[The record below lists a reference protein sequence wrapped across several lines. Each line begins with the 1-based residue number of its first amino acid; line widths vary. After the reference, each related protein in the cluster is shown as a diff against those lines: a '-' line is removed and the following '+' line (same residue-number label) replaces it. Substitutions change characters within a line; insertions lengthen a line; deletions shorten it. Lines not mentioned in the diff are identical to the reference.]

1 MARVSIIIPVYN
13 VEEYLE
19 ECMES
24 VLRQTLSDIEIICVN
39 DGSTDKSTEILRNY
53 RKHDK
58 RIVLL
63 EQENG
68 GYGRAMNCGLDA
80 ATGEY
85 IGIVEPDDY
94 VVPQMYQELYEKASE
109 LQLDFVKADF
119 YRFKSSKGGS
129 MELFYN
135 HLSPKSE
142 HYNTVFNPSETPE
155 SLRFILNTWSGIYK
169 RSFLEEKHIRHHE
182 TPGAAFQD
190 NGFWFQT
197 FVYAKRAMILDKPY
211 YMNRRDNPNS
221 SVNSKEK
228 VYCMNQE
235 YDYIRAMFVKEP
247 EIWKKFCHMYWFKKY
262 HNYMGTLWRIDE
274 KYKREYV
281 LRFSAELKRG
291 LATGE
296 LVKDVFSGSAW
307 NNIRSL
313 VEDPERYYMNRVYP
327 VSMNQKVFE
336 QINELEIENQK
347 LRDEISG
354 IRGSVSFRVGRKLMY
369 IPGKLRKL
377 LYGRK

>member
-119 YRFKSSKGGS
+119 YRFKSSKAGS

-169 RSFLEEKHIRHHE
+169 RSFLEENHIRHHE

-247 EIWKKFCHMYWFKKY
+247 EIWGEFCHMYWFKKY

-274 KYKREYV
+274 KYRREYV

-296 LVKDVFSGSAW
+296 LVKDVFSKSAW

-327 VSMNQKVFE
+327 AGMNQKVFE
-336 QINELEIENQK
+336 RVNELEIENQK
-347 LRDEISG
+347 LRDEISK
-354 IRGSVSFRVGRKLMY
+354 IRGSISFRVGRKLMY

>member
-135 HLSPKSE
+135 HLSPKPE

-169 RSFLEEKHIRHHE
+169 RSFLEENHIRHHE

-247 EIWKKFCHMYWFKKY
+247 EIWGKFCHMYWFKKY

-274 KYKREYV
+274 KYRREYV